1 MLVKALALM
10 DREEIV
16 ATEVSSSLIP
26 VLAVWLIGETSLH
39 RVISPILRKLEGN
52 KSLEDLASAVGNL
65 EVLAPYLGAELL
77 QGCPQVEENFS
88 SDPLPFSLEVTFGS
102 SLLPFWNNFTSLPF
116 PPQPWPALTS
126 SLSTFSS
133 LAAALELL
141 PMEPAILR
149 PGGSLVASLLSVL
162 GTKFG
167 LSTFLPLFEAQVAT
181 GTLLPLLVAGMTQN
195 SDLPLS
201 SAALPLMI
209 RHLSSNPDKLSSSF
223 QEAVS
228 TLASSSQRMPLVA
241 WITELVHG
249 ENLPERLQAA
259 ELVGLLLPGQSG
271 NEVWTLLQILVAD
284 SESEVVVA
292 SLSAVSGLLASPGL
306 AWEEKEAVSL
316 VLTKLLH
323 DSRDNVVAAAISNI
337 ATLLPSWQGEGRDE
351 LLLVP
356 LASVPLQWQASPK
369 SPALKAALLAALAIV
384 PELVTTEAVLS
395 GHVLPGLV
403 VLLEA
408 MREEEGME
416 EAVLMVMAEV
426 EGSRRRGAGRQRRE
440 STQSGNS
447 GQSAGEREE
456 GKESVKTR
464 VGRLLPKSTSMQL
477 SPFWKK

>member
-1 MLVKALALM
+1 
-10 DREEIV
+10 
-16 ATEVSSSLIP
+16 
-26 VLAVWLIGETSLH
+26 
-39 RVISPILRKLEGN
+39 
-52 KSLEDLASAVGNL
+52 
-65 EVLAPYLGAELL
+65 
-77 QGCPQVEENFS
+77 
-88 SDPLPFSLEVTFGS
+88 
-102 SLLPFWNNFTSLPF
+102 
-116 PPQPWPALTS
+116 
-126 SLSTFSS
+126 
-133 LAAALELL
+133 
-141 PMEPAILR
+141 
-149 PGGSLVASLLSVL
+149 
-162 GTKFG
+162 
-167 LSTFLPLFEAQVAT
+167 VAT
-181 GTLLPLLVAGMTQN
+181 GTLLPMLVAGMEED
-195 SDLPLS
+195 SGPLL
-201 SAALPLMI
+201 SAALPLLV
-209 RHLSSNPDKLSSSF
+209 RHLSSNPSKLSSSF

-228 TLASSSQRMPLVA
+228 TLASSSQRTPLVA
-241 WITELVHG
+241 WITELAHG
-249 ENLPERLQAA
+249 ENLQERLQAA
-259 ELVGLLLPGQSG
+259 ELVGLLLPGQVS
-271 NEVWTLLQILVAD
+271 NEVWTILQILVAD

-292 SLSAVSGLLASPGL
+292 SLSSVSGLLASPGL
-306 AWEEKEAVSL
+306 PWEEKEAISL

-323 DSRDNVVAAAISNI
+323 DPRDNVVAAAISNI

-356 LASVPLQWQASPK
+356 LASVPVQWQASPK

-447 GQSAGEREE
+447 GQSTGEREE

-464 VGRLLPKSTSMQL
+464 VGKLLPKSTSMQL